1 MTDSILSS
9 LTDLITPSLLS
20 QAASV
25 FGENPDAVGKGLSAA
40 MPLLLGGIA
49 EKASTPSFASTL
61 FGMLQDPKIDTGLL
75 NNAASLLAGNAL
87 SSGPS
92 ASLGGSLLSALFGSN
107 QNMVAGALA
116 KFAGVSPA
124 TASSLMKFGAPLA
137 LSVLNNKV
145 RSGQLDLSSL
155 VRMLTNQKS
164 EITAAL
170 PAGLGNISNML
181 DRGTAA
187 AAATATAAKD
197 TGSSIWRWLLPLLL
211 LLGALWLLMQFM
223 GGDKDAEQPVQI
235 ERPAQVERP
244 AAPEL
249 PAPTEQPA
257 QISSSA
263 PSANV
268 YFESGSAI
276 VPADA
281 STALSEVVS
290 YMLANPGS
298 MASIAGYHD
307 RTGSADLNEELAKD
321 RAIKVQ
327 EALIAAG
334 IDPSRLELNEPLI
347 SGAGMADEARR
358 VEVIVR

>member
-1 MTDSILSS
+1 MADSILSS
-9 LTDLITPSLLS
+9 LTDLITPRLLN

-25 FGENPDAVGKGLSAA
+25 FGESPDAVGKGLSAA
-40 MPLLLGGIA
+40 MPMLLGGIA

-61 FGMLQDPKIDTGLL
+61 FGLLQDPKIDTGLL
-75 NNAASLLAGNAL
+75 NNAGSLLAGNAL
-87 SSGPS
+87 TSGPS
-92 ASLGGSLLSALFGSN
+92 ASLGGSLLAALFGSN
-107 QNMVAGALA
+107 QNLVADMLA

-145 RSGQLDLSSL
+145 RSGQLDLASL
-155 VRMLTNQKS
+155 VGMLTNQKS
-164 EITAAL
+164 EIKAAL

-235 ERPAQVERP
+235 ERPAQAEPPV
-244 AAPEL
+244 
-249 PAPTEQPA
+249 PTEQPA
-257 QISSSA
+257 QIGSSA

-268 YFESGSAI
+268 YFESGSAT

-281 STALSEVVS
+281 NTTLGEVVS

-298 MASIAGYHD
+298 TASIAGYHD

-327 EALIAAG
+327 EVLIAAS

-347 SGAGMADEARR
+347 SSAGMADEARR
-358 VEVIVR
+358 VEVVVR